1 MSNLILI
8 TGGAGYV
15 GSVATELLLEKGY
28 KVIVLDD
35 LSTGHKEN
43 LFPDVPFYKT
53 NLSNTETLK
62 KIFSENKIDAVLHTA
77 GAALVEES
85 VHNPQKYF
93 DVNFCQGENLLD
105 VMNLFGV
112 KKIVFSS
119 TCAVYGI
126 PDEKEIPMKENLQTK
141 PVNSYGESKL
151 LFEKA
156 LEWHKE
162 QFGLDYIVL
171 RYFNVAGATKSRGEK
186 HNPETHLIPLV
197 LKAANDRN
205 FEFKIYGN
213 DYPTKDGTAIRDY
226 IHIIDLINAHINS
239 IEVLI
244 NNKKHENI
252 YNLGYGH
259 GYSVLEIVNATKEV
273 LQKDIQYKI
282 TTRRPGDPPIL
293 IANSERIRKDLNWQP
308 KYDDI
313 HEIIRSA
320 HKFANQLV
328 Y

>member
-8 TGGAGYV
+8 TGGAGYI

-43 LFPDVPFYKT
+43 LFPNVPFYKT

-85 VHNPQKYF
+85 MHNPQKYF
-93 DVNFCQGENLLD
+93 DINFCQGENLLD

-156 LEWHKE
+156 LEWHKK
-162 QFGLDYIVL
+162 QYGLDYIVL
-171 RYFNVAGATKSRGEK
+171 RYFNVAGATKNRGEK

-197 LKAANDRN
+197 LKAANDKN
-205 FEFKIYGN
+205 FELKLYGN

-320 HKFANQLV
+320 HKFAN
-328 Y
+328 